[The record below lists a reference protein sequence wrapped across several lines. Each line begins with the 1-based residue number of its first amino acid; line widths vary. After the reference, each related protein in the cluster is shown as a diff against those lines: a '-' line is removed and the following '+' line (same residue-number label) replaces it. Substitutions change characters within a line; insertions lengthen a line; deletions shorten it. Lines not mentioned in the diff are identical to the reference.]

1 MAGGV
6 ATAQAGA
13 EEAGT
18 VVTEEIHPEDQ
29 LEAKATTEEQEAAV
43 ATVVD
48 TPPLGGPMSPDMGTS
63 LQSSPAGST
72 GNLERLLTGVRSRRR
87 VRGRISSHRNET
99 VASLKNC

>member
-18 VVTEEIHPEDQ
+18 VVTGEIRPEDQ
-29 LEAKATTEEQEAAV
+29 PEARATAEEREAVVTA
-43 ATVVD
+43 VVD

-63 LQSSPAGST
+63 PQSSPAGST
-72 GNLERLLTGVRSRRR
+72 GNLERQLTGVRSRQR